1 MVVVAQRA
9 EIKLLELATSL
20 KDFSGGYY
28 AIHYHFE
35 ALQEQYRSDYQVKIA
50 INILKDLFKGLEFSV
65 FVCQDSD
72 LFLIYRGYDRSLLEK
87 AIFQVRYLFM
97 DDPLAYSADGFEN
110 EEFCTVYD
118 LEFQWRDFYLACK
131 SKVREEA
138 ADSRLLADET
148 AEHKR
153 DAAELKK
160 RHEASAPPPAKTGGK
175 QQILTPSLLAQM
187 AATLKTM
194 DVSSAL
200 RSQTICAAI
209 KGKPVKPLYQEM
221 YVNIAHLRKLLKMEV
236 DLVSS
241 QPLFKYLT
249 ELLDKRVLFLMRDQ
263 FSTYFHVP
271 LSLNMNIKTLLSEE
285 FAAFDA
291 MIKPKYKSSIVIEV
305 HISDVFED
313 ISTFTIARNAVQRL
327 GYRVC
332 LDGLDS
338 LSMMQIDRE
347 TLGCDLLKLKWNP
360 DMASEHHA
368 EENKKLAAAIIKAKP
383 SRVILCWC
391 DDQRAVNFGHSVG
404 ISLFQGRHFDKILFP
419 ESEVVN

>member
-9 EIKLLELATSL
+9 EIKLMELATSL
-20 KDFSGGYY
+20 KEYSGGYY
-28 AIHYHFE
+28 AIHYHLE
-35 ALQEQYRSDYQVKIA
+35 DLQEQYRSDYQIKIA
-50 INILKDLFKGLEFSV
+50 INILKDLFKGLEFSI
-65 FVCQDSD
+65 FLCRDSD
-72 LFLIYRGYDRSLLEK
+72 LFLIYRGADRSLVEK
-87 AIFQVRYLFM
+87 SIFQVRYLFM

-110 EEFCTVYD
+110 EDFCTVYD

-131 SKVREEA
+131 NKVREET
-138 ADSRLLADET
+138 ADARILSDSNQNSAKAEADKPQIKSKQQLLAPPLLNDI
-148 AEHKR
+148 ANSLKR
-153 DAAELKK
+153 
-160 RHEASAPPPAKTGGK
+160 
-175 QQILTPSLLAQM
+175 
-187 AATLKTM
+187 M

-200 RSQTICAAI
+200 RTQTICAAI
-209 KGKPVKPLYQEM
+209 KGKQVKPLYQEM
-221 YVNIAHLRKLLKMEV
+221 YVNIAHLKKLLHLDV

-241 QPLFKYLT
+241 KPLFKFLT

-271 LSLNMNIKTLLSEE
+271 ISLNMNVKTLLSEE

-291 MIKPKYKSSIVIEV
+291 MIKPKYKPSIVIEI

-313 ISTFTIARNAVQRL
+313 ISTFMIARKAVQRL
-327 GYRVC
+327 GYRIC

-338 LSMMQIDRE
+338 LSMLQIDRE

-368 EENKKLAAAIIKAKP
+368 EENAKLAKAIIKAKA

-391 DDQRAVNFGHSVG
+391 DDQKAVNFGHSVG

-419 ESEVVN
+419 ESDVVN

>member
-20 KDFSGGYY
+20 KEFSDGYY

-35 ALQEQYRSDYQVKIA
+35 ELQEQYRSEYQVKIA

-72 LFLIYRGYDRSLLEK
+72 IFLIYRGYDRSLLEK

-110 EEFCTVYD
+110 EEFCTVFD
-118 LEFQWRDFYLACK
+118 LEFQWRDFFLACK

-148 AEHKR
+148 TEHKR
-153 DAAELKK
+153 DAAELKQ
-160 RHEASAPPPAKTGGK
+160 RHEVESSSNKQVK
-175 QQILTPSLLAQM
+175 QQLFSPSYLAQM
-187 AATLKTM
+187 ASTLKTM

-209 KGKPVKPLYQEM
+209 KGKQVKPLYQEM
-221 YVNIAHLRKLLKMEV
+221 FVNIAHLRKLLKMEV
-236 DLVSS
+236 DLLSS

-271 LSLNMNIKTLLSEE
+271 LSINMNIKTLLSEE

-291 MIKPKYKSSIVIEV
+291 MIKPKYKSSIVLEV
-305 HISDVFED
+305 HVADVFED
-313 ISTFTIARNAVQRL
+313 ISTFMIARNAVQRL

-338 LSMMQIDRE
+338 LSMLQIDRE

-383 SRVILCWC
+383 SRVILCRC
-391 DDQRAVNFGHSVG
+391 DDQAAVNFGHSVG

-419 ESEVVN
+419 ESAVVN